1 MISIATAFIR
11 RDFLI
16 WASYRLAFL
25 WQILGVIG
33 MVGVVYFVGQYVGE
47 GLTEPVQGLSVDY
60 FDYLITGIA
69 FTDVLTLGLGAL
81 PGTIRAGQQSGTL
94 EAMLLAHF
102 RLFSIIIYSSTFGLL
117 LSLVRLTIYTSMA
130 VFVFNL
136 WHEANMI
143 SVIVIFLLSSVVFTC
158 LGVLSASFTLV
169 LKRGDPV
176 VGIYGLLSALLG
188 GVLFP
193 VSILPAWI
201 QPLSQFVP
209 LFHAL
214 NGIRFALGGASLA
227 ELRVEV
233 LSLLVMVIIFFP
245 LSIVIFRWAI
255 NRAKMEGSLVQY

>member
-1 MISIATAFIR
+1 MISIAAAFIR

-81 PGTIRAGQQSGTL
+81 PGTVSEGQKSGTL

-102 RLFSIIIYSSTFGLL
+102 RLFAIIIYSSAFGLL
-117 LSLVRLTIYTSMA
+117 LSLVRLTIYAGMA
-130 VFVFNL
+130 VFVFGL
-136 WHEANMI
+136 WHKANML
-143 SVIVIFLLSSVVFTC
+143 SVMVIFLLSSIVFTC

-214 NGIRFALGGASLA
+214 NGIRFALGGATLA
-227 ELRVEV
+227 ELQVEV
-233 LSLLVMVIIFFP
+233 MSLLIMVIIFFP

>member
-1 MISIATAFIR
+1 
-11 RDFLI
+11 
-16 WASYRLAFL
+16 
-25 WQILGVIG
+25 

-69 FTDVLTLGLGAL
+69 FTDVLTLGMGAL
-81 PGTIRAGQQSGTL
+81 PGTISEGQKSGTL

-102 RLFSIIIYSSTFGLL
+102 RLFSIIIYSSAFSLL
-117 LSLVRLTIYTSMA
+117 LSLIRLTVYTSMA
-130 VFVFNL
+130 VFVFDL
-136 WHEANMI
+136 WHKANLF
-143 SVIVIFLLSSVVFTC
+143 SVIVIFLLSTIVFTC

-169 LKRGDPV
+169 IKRGDPV
-176 VGIYGLLSALLG
+176 IGIYGLLSALLG

-193 VSILPAWI
+193 VSILPEWV
-201 QPLSQFVP
+201 QPVSTFVP

-227 ELRVEV
+227 ELKVEV
-233 LSLLVMVIIFFP
+233 FSLLVMVIIFFP
-245 LSIVIFRWAI
+245 LSVVTFRWAI

>member
-1 MISIATAFIR
+1 MIAIATAFIR

-16 WASYRLAFL
+16 WTSYRLAFL
-25 WQILGVIG
+25 WQVLGVIG
-33 MVGVVYFVGQYVGE
+33 MVGVLYFVGQYVGE

-69 FTDVLTLGLGAL
+69 FTDVLTFGLGAL

-102 RLFSIIIYSSTFGLL
+102 RLFSIIIYSSAFSLL
-117 LSLVRLTIYTSMA
+117 LSIVRLTIYAGMA
-130 VFVFNL
+130 VFIFHL
-136 WHEANMI
+136 WLEANLV
-143 SVIVIFLLSSVVFTC
+143 SLIVIFLLSSIVFIC
-158 LGVLSASFTLV
+158 LGALSASFTLV

-176 VGIYGLLSALLG
+176 IGIYGLISALLG

-193 VSILPAWI
+193 VSILPDWV
-201 QPLSQFVP
+201 QPLSKFVP

-214 NGIRFALGGASLA
+214 SGIRFALGGASLA

-233 LSLLVMVIIFFP
+233 FSLLLMVIIFLPF
-245 LSIVIFRWAI
+245 SVIVFRWAI